1 MVFVHVGSSGA
12 HLSASKGPALAPR
25 RSVAIAVAIES
36 EVKLN
41 ISDDDEASK
50 IKILASNMCQ
60 KKIGIAGTT
69 FEMKENRLWGWAETI
84 YTFFA
89 LRNDGNEG
97 TVFTETNTVFIC
109 ASDQNNYAKL
119 SM

>member
-12 HLSASKGPALAPR
+12 HLSASKGPALVPKK
-25 RSVAIAVAIES
+25 SVAIAVAIERN
-36 EVKLN
+36 VKLN
-41 ISDDDEASK
+41 ISDNDEASK
-50 IKILASNMCQ
+50 NKILASNICQ
-60 KKIGIAGTT
+60 KKSGIAGTT
-69 FEMKENRLWGWAETI
+69 FNMKENKLWGWAETI
-84 YTFFA
+84 YIFFA

-97 TVFTETNTVFIC
+97 TVFIERNLVFIC